1 MRIHSDIITEA
12 HVTQALN
19 AAKNAGLVAH
29 CVYTDRLTTHG
40 SRKRK
45 GAVDVTLGSTLGES
59 FISSQVLEYLEA
71 HGATQSQINK
81 AKRRASRTGGLG
93 GAGASPDLSRSA
105 TWHEWGAFIAELFAI
120 DPEAIIGQYVTAAG
134 FHWDTYNDGRLR
146 IGFDGGYHV
155 RMYDFLEDVEDWEER
170 TGNYNYWA

>member
-19 AAKNAGLVAH
+19 AVKNAGLVAD

-59 FISSQVLEYLEA
+59 FISSQVLEYLE
-71 HGATQSQINK
+71 GY
-81 AKRRASRTGGLG
+81 GGLG

-120 DPEAIIGQYVTAAG
+120 DPEAVIGQYVTAAG

-170 TGNYNYWA
+170 TNDYNYWS